1 MNRNRFLKNILG
13 LGLFSLWACQ
23 TEPNEVE
30 AKFVAYD
37 GVAEGVKGQEP
48 VDTLKEELK
57 AAWLRSETMTLTNV
71 DQMPPEFFKFKYTEE
86 AMTFSEQWR
95 HCVIYTCGQ
104 LSANTGL
111 TNPYKDVKL
120 PVQMPKDDVI
130 QELKKMYAFIRQS
143 IDELSGE
150 KLLATCDFAG
160 DTIPVWRLF
169 YALENHI
176 IHHRGQC
183 IVYLRLNGVVP
194 KGFYG

>member
-1 MNRNRFLKNILG
+1 MNRGRFLKNMLG
-13 LGLFSLWACQ
+13 LGLFSIWGCQ
-23 TEPNEVE
+23 EDNTIEHPARQV
-30 AKFVAYD
+30 
-37 GVAEGVKGQEP
+37 
-48 VDTLKEELK
+48 VDEELEEEQASVSELK
-57 AAWLRSETMTLTNV
+57 QELIAAWFRSEKMTLTNV
-71 DQMPPEFFKFKYTEE
+71 EQMHPEFFKFKYTDE

-104 LSANTGL
+104 LAGHTSL
-111 TNPYKDVKL
+111 KNPYKNVKL

-130 QELKKMYAFIRQS
+130 KELKNMYSYIRQS
-143 IDELSGE
+143 ILELSDKE
-150 KLLATCDFAG
+150 LRSNCDFAG

-194 KGFYG
+194 KGYYGW